1 MQAKKACNERTNKN
15 IGPSE
20 AAQRISGLLFF
31 VETPL
36 KRPAVSAVNWP
47 KRFQAMWKEFLGMQ
61 STLGWLEGIKNPPSV
76 QTWNLWFLGG
86 GFNDLFQ
93 FTTTLGIQTFDAYV
107 FRWVEPTRFALD
119 LRWLV
124 TADFKPL
131 WYTMGFSCI
140 WGICHAFSRHLK
152 CSLWCP

>member
-76 QTWNLWFLGG
+76 QTWNL
-86 GFNDLFQ
+86 
-93 FTTTLGIQTFDAYV
+93 
-107 FRWVEPTRFALD
+107 
-119 LRWLV
+119 
-124 TADFKPL
+124 
-131 WYTMGFSCI
+131 
-140 WGICHAFSRHLK
+140 
-152 CSLWCP
+152 